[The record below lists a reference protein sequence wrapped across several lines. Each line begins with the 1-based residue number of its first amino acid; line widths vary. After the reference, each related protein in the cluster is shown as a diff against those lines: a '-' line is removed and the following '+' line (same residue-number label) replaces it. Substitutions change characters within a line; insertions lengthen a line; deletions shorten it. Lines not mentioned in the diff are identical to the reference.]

1 MAAFN
6 KFNSFSREVLSG
18 THDFSGGH
26 TFKLALSSG
35 APTASD
41 ALYADVSGVLSS
53 GAGYPAGGPAVACT
67 LTLSGAVAKVTIADE
82 VITSSG
88 TIGPFRYGTIYND
101 TASGKPLVGWFDHGS
116 SITLGSGET
125 FTADFDA
132 TAGAFTL
139 A

>member
-1 MAAFN
+1 MAAFS
-6 KFNSFSREVLSG
+6 KFNTFSREVLSG

-26 TFKLALSSG
+26 TFKLMLSSG

-41 ALYADVSGVLSS
+41 AVKADVAEIAAG
-53 GAGYPAGGPAVACT
+53 GGYPAGGPAVACT
-67 LTLSGAVAKVTIADE
+67 LTLSGGVAKVTIADE
-82 VITSSG
+82 VITATG
-88 TIGPFRYGTIYND
+88 AIATFRYGTIYND
-101 TASGKPLVGWFDHGS
+101 TASGKPLVGWFDHGA
-116 SITLGSGET
+116 SITLGTGET